1 MACPNC
7 NRLERLLYAQISANS
22 AALTSAGLQSLG
34 VNAGLSNAAGEL
46 IGPMAAEETIKAGRA
61 VGRGAKRKVS
71 AYNRKYKAAFKKV
84 APRYKLKNGKWSAG
98 GFKKAVKEAHRIAG
112 GKKR

>member
-1 MACPNC
+1 MSIGNEVG
-7 NRLERLLYAQISANS
+7 ERVETVAT
-22 AALTSAGLQSLG
+22 AAATK
-34 VNAGLSNAAGEL
+34 
-46 IGPMAAEETIKAGRA
+46 TR
-61 VGRGAKRKVS
+61 RKVS

-98 GFKKAVKEAHRIAG
+98 GFKRAVKEAHRIAG